1 MCEFGIDSDN
11 EVNYTQRAIVNVV
24 INMNKKGMKI
34 ETIKR
39 NRRKNTIFINT
50 I

>member
-1 MCEFGIDSDN
+1 VCEFGINSDN
-11 EVNYTQRAIVNVV
+11 EVNYTQRTIVNVV
-24 INMNKKGMKI
+24 INMNKRGMKI
-34 ETIKR
+34 EIIKR